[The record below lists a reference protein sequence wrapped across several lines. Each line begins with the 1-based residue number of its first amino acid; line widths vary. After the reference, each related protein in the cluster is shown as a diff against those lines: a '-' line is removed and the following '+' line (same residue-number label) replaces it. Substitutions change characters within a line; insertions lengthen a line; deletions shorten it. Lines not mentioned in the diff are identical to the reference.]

1 MNERILIAEDEDIL
15 RANLV
20 EFLAGTGYAVDGVGD
35 GAAALARVTDEDYA
49 LAIVDLRMPH
59 LDGIG
64 LLKRIVATRPETLVL
79 IMTAYASIE
88 SAVEALHLGAHD
100 YLLKPVVF
108 EDLLKRVENL
118 LAYRALKSEV
128 VRLRRDLSG
137 RLGFHGI
144 VGESPAMRQV
154 FELVDKVAPTNATV
168 LITGESGTGKELVA
182 RAIHARS
189 AVKDREFLAFNV
201 AALPQE
207 LIESQLFGHER
218 GAFTGADRRRDG
230 LLRSVQGGSVFL
242 DEVGELPVQA
252 QAKLLRALE
261 SGEVLPVG
269 ADRPARASFRLIT
282 ATNRHLEAAIADGRF
297 RQDLY
302 FRLNVFRI
310 ELPPLRERREDIP
323 ALVSHFVGL
332 HSRAQGKT
340 PPDRLQ
346 SGDEG
351 DPRLPVARQRARA
364 VQRDRALVHPVRW
377 GPPRPRRPPFRAPSR
392 QRFAHGAARCG
403 RRVRAPAHRLG
414 AARRRAAT
422 ASARRACW
430 RSTPPLST
438 AACRSTSS
446 PSAEPRTSQIR
457 ESPAARVVSPAPR
470 RRRPAP
476 PLSANASLFA

>member
-1 MNERILIAEDEDIL
+1 MSERILIAEDEEIL

-20 EFLAGTGYAVDGVGD
+20 EFLAGAGYVVDGVGD
-35 GAAALARVTDEDYA
+35 GAAALARINDEDYA

-64 LLKRIVATRPETLVL
+64 LLKRVVAEQPETSVL

-88 SAVEALHLGAHD
+88 SAVEALRLGAHD

-118 LAYRALKSEV
+118 IAYRALKGEV
-128 VRLRRDLSG
+128 ARLRRDLSD

-144 VGESPAMRQV
+144 VGESPAIRHV
-154 FELVDKVAPTNATV
+154 FEMIDKVAPTNTTV

-189 AVKDREFLAFNV
+189 AVKEREFLAVNV

-218 GAFTGADRRRDG
+218 GAFTGADRRREG

-242 DEVGELPVQA
+242 DEVGELPVQS

-269 ADRPARASFRLIT
+269 ADRPAHAKFRLIA
-282 ATNRHLEAAIADGRF
+282 ATNRHLEAAISEGRF
-297 RQDLY
+297 RQDLF
-302 FRLNVFRI
+302 FRLNVFSI
-310 ELPPLRERREDIP
+310 ELPALRDRREDIP
-323 ALVSHFVGL
+323 ALVSHFSIL

-340 PPDRLQ
+340 PPAISNQAMKMILGYPWPGNVRELSNVIERACIVCDTDRLDI
-346 SGDEG
+346 SH
-351 DPRLPVARQRARA
+351 LPAELQAASDLPTALRDAIEEFERRHIAWVLRAAGGNRE
-364 VQRDRALVHPVRW
+364 R
-377 GPPRPRRPPFRAPSR
+377 
-392 QRFAHGAARCG
+392 AARMLEVDPATLY
-403 RRVRAPAHRLG
+403 RRLAKYQ
-414 AARRRAAT
+414 
-422 ASARRACW
+422 
-430 RSTPPLST
+430 LSE
-438 AACRSTSS
+438 R
-446 PSAEPRTSQIR
+446 
-457 ESPAARVVSPAPR
+457 
-470 RRRPAP
+470 
-476 PLSANASLFA
+476 

>member
-20 EFLAGTGYAVDGVGD
+20 ELLATAGYVVDGVGD
-35 GAAALARVTDEDYA
+35 GAAAFARITEEDYA

-64 LLKRIVATRPETLVL
+64 LLKRVVAAQPETFVL

-88 SAVEALHLGAHD
+88 SAVEALRLGAHD

-118 LAYRALKSEV
+118 IAYRALKREV
-128 VRLRRDLSG
+128 VRLRGDLSS

-144 VGESPAMRQV
+144 VGDSPAIHRV

-182 RAIHARS
+182 RAIHTRS
-189 AVKDREFLAFNV
+189 AVKDREFLAVNI
-201 AALPQE
+201 AALPHE
-207 LIESQLFGHER
+207 LIEAQLFGHER
-218 GAFTGADRRRDG
+218 GAFTGADRGREG

-269 ADRPARASFRLIT
+269 ADRPAHATFRLIA
-282 ATNRHLEAAIADGRF
+282 ATNRHLDAAIADGRF

-310 ELPPLRERREDIP
+310 ELPPLRDRREDIP
-323 ALVSHFVGL
+323 ALVAHFINL

-340 PPDRLQ
+340 PPAISNQAMKVILGYPWPGNVRELSNVIERACILCDGDQLDVSHLPAELQ
-346 SGDEG
+346 AASE
-351 DPRLPVARQRARA
+351 LPMALRDAVEEFERRHIAWVLRAAGGNRE
-364 VQRDRALVHPVRW
+364 R
-377 GPPRPRRPPFRAPSR
+377 
-392 QRFAHGAARCG
+392 AARMLEVDPATLY
-403 RRVRAPAHRLG
+403 RRLAKYQLPDG
-414 AARRRAAT
+414 
-422 ASARRACW
+422 
-430 RSTPPLST
+430 
-438 AACRSTSS
+438 
-446 PSAEPRTSQIR
+446 
-457 ESPAARVVSPAPR
+457 
-470 RRRPAP
+470 
-476 PLSANASLFA
+476 